1 MQESHETYTGASEQ
15 QLAYIRAFRLM
26 DDDYMAKFFED
37 NKECTEFVLKIIM
50 DNPGLRVESVHSQH
64 EIRNLQGHSVR
75 LDVYAIDTEGKKYD
89 IEIQR
94 SEKGASP
101 KRARYNSSAVDVNIL
116 PQGAEYDRLT
126 ENYVI
131 FITERDELGAD
142 LPIYHI
148 DRTIRETGEPFGDGS
163 HIIYVNGAY
172 RDNTPLGIL
181 MHDFMCS
188 DPEKMKYKVLADR
201 ARYLKGSKEGIQSM
215 CRAMEEM
222 TRNANREARITAA
235 RKMIKRG
242 KLSYEEISEYM
253 DLTLEEVESLAEEML
268 AASAV

>member
-1 MQESHETYTGASEQ
+1 MQENLTAYTGASEQ

-64 EIRNLQGHSVR
+64 E
-75 LDVYAIDTEGKKYD
+75 
-89 IEIQR
+89 
-94 SEKGASP
+94 
-101 KRARYNSSAVDVNIL
+101 
-116 PQGAEYDRLT
+116 
-126 ENYVI
+126 
-131 FITERDELGAD
+131 FITERDELGAY

-163 HIIYVNGAY
+163 HIIYVNGACK
-172 RDNTPLGIL
+172 DDTPLGIL

-188 DPEKMKYKVLADR
+188 DPEEMKYKVLADR

-215 CRAMEEM
+215 CRAMEELAKNV
-222 TRNANREARITAA
+222 RIEAAQ
-235 RKMIKRG
+235 
-242 KLSYEEISEYM
+242 KLIRVEKLTYEEIALCQ
-253 DLTLEEVESLAEEML
+253 DLTVEEVKKLADKML
-268 AASAV
+268 ASTAV